1 MVEVVV
7 DSADK
12 ETTFKSVP
20 IEHAEAKNRTTNA
33 ATNRF
38 FIMFYILDLN
48 LSFSLRSSVIGVG
61 FIVI

>member
-12 ETTFKSVP
+12 ETTFESVS

-33 ATNRF
+33 PTNRF
-38 FIMFYILDLN
+38 FIMLYILDLN
-48 LSFSLRSSVIGVG
+48 FSFSLRSSVIGVG